1 MVLYKRKPVTM
12 IPVPAKVE
20 NNTEVWV
27 MPKSG
32 EVFTDYESYL
42 SRFEFY
48 NRKKFTDAVNGK
60 SGLTYFAA
68 IDSENN
74 SCSDIDKIFPDALRD
89 PILRKVQFS
98 DISRIDELVSFVF
111 DEFRNDFFPGEEV
124 HVSLDNGDQYEG
136 VIREKAKFPQLLN
149 PDGSIQRAAFSRYFV
164 KLNNELG
171 DEALLDDKHIKRN
184 RKLFTKQNLRS
195 FLKSSIQRDM
205 FTGAPWL
212 VKEHLA
218 RQYRLP
224 MEIPA
229 HLAQRMQASPQPG
242 MPRQP
247 QGTSIFNKVNGR
259 KGKNLTIGD
268 FELDGS
274 PQGYTT
280 PPLNG
285 SKFPGYQTTVKT
297 EPQKTA
303 PVPIK
308 YPIEDLDVPAR
319 KTELVRPDLK
329 FIAPQTPSEGDIR
342 MEYVGPLLEIWN
354 TLNVHSE
361 VLTLDAFTFDD
372 FLEAMKFASD
382 EVRCELL
389 EEAHCAVLKTIVN
402 AEGTL
407 QVTLPDMIED
417 ESSDE
422 EMDESEPATP
432 ILDAPA
438 HATRSR
444 MSNISNVEPDESNGR
459 SSRTPAEGR
468 HRPHRTPELLASYG
482 WVERL
487 QARDF
492 VNGGWQTI
500 MAGLLHQLSLNPR
513 QKSECD
519 KVLSRLVPLDEDPNQ
534 ESVRV
539 NYNRLDINLRI
550 SALQLVTLLCVSTKT
565 VRGYLED
572 MSEEQT
578 RIRKDKLEHQKA
590 KKESV
595 AKLSDLETQK
605 KILLPDNLPDSPK
618 EEHPDPMDISMSH
631 VDDTMDTMDLATS
644 DAEEEGG
651 RSLRRGNERKR
662 KRDEDAARREKQREE
677 KKAKTNP
684 KQSKEFTKLLKDID
698 KLKIEIAKREK
709 EIATCDADL
718 REANCQRTK
727 VLGRDR
733 FWNRY
738 YWFERNGMPFTG
750 LTDGS
755 TGEYGY
761 ANGRIWVQGPDE
773 MERLGFIDLP
783 EDLQRTY
790 VQDHGLSVPDRKAK
804 EEGAT
809 SLRTANEWG
818 YYDDPETIAL
828 LLSWF
833 DDRGVREKA
842 LRKEMAAWQEPI
854 IEQMRTLRTHLDSLN
869 QEDADE
875 EPVTRVST
883 RKKVYVD
890 IEASSQRCL
899 RWRNLA
905 ALDKNGHLHSEQ
917 PKPKEKKSK
926 KEAKGVAKV
935 VVKGKAATRQGTKY
949 GK

>member
-1 MVLYKRKPVTM
+1 
-12 IPVPAKVE
+12 
-20 NNTEVWV
+20 
-27 MPKSG
+27 
-32 EVFTDYESYL
+32 
-42 SRFEFY
+42 
-48 NRKKFTDAVNGK
+48 
-60 SGLTYFAA
+60 
-68 IDSENN
+68 
-74 SCSDIDKIFPDALRD
+74 
-89 PILRKVQFS
+89 
-98 DISRIDELVSFVF
+98 
-111 DEFRNDFFPGEEV
+111 
-124 HVSLDNGDQYEG
+124 
-136 VIREKAKFPQLLN
+136 
-149 PDGSIQRAAFSRYFV
+149 
-164 KLNNELG
+164 
-171 DEALLDDKHIKRN
+171 
-184 RKLFTKQNLRS
+184 
-195 FLKSSIQRDM
+195 
-205 FTGAPWL
+205 
-212 VKEHLA
+212 
-218 RQYRLP
+218 
-224 MEIPA
+224 
-229 HLAQRMQASPQPG
+229 
-242 MPRQP
+242 
-247 QGTSIFNKVNGR
+247 
-259 KGKNLTIGD
+259 
-268 FELDGS
+268 
-274 PQGYTT
+274 
-280 PPLNG
+280 
-285 SKFPGYQTTVKT
+285 
-297 EPQKTA
+297 
-303 PVPIK
+303 
-308 YPIEDLDVPAR
+308 
-319 KTELVRPDLK
+319 
-329 FIAPQTPSEGDIR
+329 
-342 MEYVGPLLEIWN
+342 
-354 TLNVHSE
+354 
-361 VLTLDAFTFDD
+361 
-372 FLEAMKFASD
+372 
-382 EVRCELL
+382 
-389 EEAHCAVLKTIVN
+389 
-402 AEGTL
+402 
-407 QVTLPDMIED
+407 
-417 ESSDE
+417 
-422 EMDESEPATP
+422 
-432 ILDAPA
+432 
-438 HATRSR
+438 
-444 MSNISNVEPDESNGR
+444 
-459 SSRTPAEGR
+459 
-468 HRPHRTPELLASYG
+468 
-482 WVERL
+482 
-487 QARDF
+487 
-492 VNGGWQTI
+492 
-500 MAGLLHQLSLNPR
+500 
-513 QKSECD
+513 
-519 KVLSRLVPLDEDPNQ
+519 
-534 ESVRV
+534 
-539 NYNRLDINLRI
+539 
-550 SALQLVTLLCVSTKT
+550 
-565 VRGYLED
+565 
-572 MSEEQT
+572 
-578 RIRKDKLEHQKA
+578 
-590 KKESV
+590 
-595 AKLSDLETQK
+595 
-605 KILLPDNLPDSPK
+605 
-618 EEHPDPMDISMSH
+618 MDISMSH

-783 EDLQRTY
+783 EVLQRTY

-854 IEQMRTLRTHLDSLN
+854 IEQMRTLRTHLDSVN

-890 IEASSQRCL
+890 IEASGQRCL